1 MMLLKSFA
9 TPRVRGEK
17 SSDRE
22 TEIKSMAKAAAHEY
36 GVEEILLP
44 RSSVTLGKA
53 IGQGAFGR
61 VYRCNVSGEKEL
73 LVAKSINSVALRKED
88 QNLFRIELTVWSK
101 LNHPSCIRLIGV
113 CLERPEY
120 LLICPFCEGGTLAGR
135 HEMLLKKRS
144 PPIATAVLVR
154 QALQVASG
162 MAYLHSQNIMHRDL
176 KSPNILLT
184 AAGDLR
190 ISDFGLAKYAPT
202 EKSLLTA
209 ETGSYRWMAPEVLRH
224 EPYDRSCDVF
234 SFGMLCWEML
244 TYSMPFEKLTPV
256 QAAFAV
262 AIDGHRP
269 IIPRFCST
277 DIAKLLNR
285 CWDKS
290 SEQRPS
296 FDAITLELEAKAK
309 SLSSAVAATAPLAQP
324 ERGEAAPAENCEP
337 ATTTCGK
344 RSASSGQ
351 PATSDMK
358 RPRSVC
364 SELNALAM

>member
-296 FDAITLELEAKAK
+296 FDAVRP
-309 SLSSAVAATAPLAQP
+309 SHAPWSPGPL
-324 ERGEAAPAENCEP
+324 PAD
-337 ATTTCGK
+337 
-344 RSASSGQ
+344 AS
-351 PATSDMK
+351 T
-358 RPRSVC
+358 V
-364 SELNALAM
+364 

>member
-113 CLERPEY
+113 CLEGPEY

-135 HEMLLKKRS
+135 HAMLLKKRS